1 MKKSLFRNSIIILFT
16 MLLAFPLQTSQ
27 AHAADPIPEYMYFP
41 FDIMNHWA
49 YDELDNFVNADL
61 LRGYVD
67 EFGDVYAKPNQ
78 SISRAEFVSILVRAL
93 GLTSN
98 QDGTSFT
105 DVPKEKWHYEPI
117 RIASSLGIVRGTSE
131 TTFGPEQ
138 PVKRGEIASI
148 IVRAFTSSI
157 PFTGEMKSFTDVPD
171 YYAAPSIMKASQV
184 GIVHGATPT
193 TFKPFANAT
202 RAEAVVMLQ
211 RALDLQ
217 SSELPED
224 STLTKVVADW
234 TANHTKAM
242 NDNTFD
248 QLASIDKQYATGY
261 HLAYS
266 ASANAE
272 LMEIVNEGATF
283 SAKVM
288 SEQKLTVQHKTDR
301 FAVIESKGGIMQIT
315 TKLQGS
321 EVDAKQSMDG
331 HYMLK
336 KMPDNSWK
344 IYMYA
349 MTEQP

>member
-1 MKKSLFRNSIIILFT
+1 MKKIFFRNSIIMLMA
-16 MLLAFPLQTSQ
+16 MLLAFPLQSSQ
-27 AHAADPIPEYMYFP
+27 AHAAEPIPEYMYLP

-49 YDELDNFVNADL
+49 FDELDNFVNADL

-67 EFGDVYAKPNQ
+67 EYGDVYVKPNQ

-93 GLTSN
+93 GLTSD
-98 QDGTSFT
+98 QAGTSFT
-105 DVPKEKWHYEPI
+105 DVQQGKWHYEPI
-117 RIASSLGIVRGTSE
+117 RIASSLGIVNGTSE
-131 TTFGPEQ
+131 STFGPNQ
-138 PVKRGEIASI
+138 PVKRGEIAAL
-148 IVRAFTSSI
+148 IVRAFSSTVQ
-157 PFTGEMKSFTDVPD
+157 FTGEMKSFTDVPD

-184 GIVHGATPT
+184 GIVHGATAT

-217 SSELPED
+217 SSDLPED
-224 STLTKVVADW
+224 STLTKVIADW
-234 TANHTKAM
+234 SANNTKAI
-242 NDNTFD
+242 NDNAFD
-248 QLASIDKQYATGY
+248 QLSIMDKQYATGY

-266 ASANAE
+266 ATANNE
-272 LMEIVNEGATF
+272 LMEIVKEGATF
-283 SAKVM
+283 TAKIN

-301 FAVIESKGGIMQIT
+301 FAVVESTGGIMQIT
-315 TKLQGS
+315 TKLHGS

-331 HYMLK
+331 HYLLK

-349 MTEQP
+349 MTEQQ